1 MWLRLALADAGSLEY
16 GRAMAREYS
25 QRALEMDRQ
34 GLPFL
39 LENDDR
45 RFLREMLQ
53 YVIDRLK

>member
-1 MWLRLALADAGSLEY
+1 
-16 GRAMAREYS
+16 MARQYS
-25 QRALEMDRQ
+25 ERALEMDAR

-45 RFLREMLQ
+45 RFLREMLE